1 MAYENLSEGLLNY
14 FPCQYEGS
22 KLLFRGPR
30 RRLSGDYVAYLG
42 GTETYGKF
50 IKSPFPALVE
60 EEHDGDRA
68 VNFGCVNA
76 GLDVY
81 ANDPFIVDACR
92 NARVTVIQVLGA
104 HNMTNKYYS
113 VHPRRNDRFLR
124 ASQLLRTT
132 YPEVDF
138 TEFNFTR
145 HLLTSLRRQ
154 SVDRFKSL
162 EAELKETWLVRMKR
176 LLRKIGGKT
185 VVLWFANDM
194 PDSKL
199 SIETHLRDPLFVD
212 KKMIERI
219 RPLTS
224 EVIFVTPSSV
234 ARARGTAGMIFSPM
248 EQPVAEQMLGVFT
261 HHEAARKVSV
271 ALERL
276 RK

>member
-22 KLLFRGPR
+22 KLMFRGPR
-30 RRLSGDYVAYLG
+30 RRLSGDYVAFLG

-50 IKSPFPALVE
+50 IKSPYPALIE
-60 EEHDGDRA
+60 EEHGGDRA

-81 ANDPFIVDACR
+81 ANDPFIIDACR
-92 NARVTVIQVLGA
+92 NARATVIQVLGA

-124 ASQLLRTT
+124 ASQLLQAT

-145 HLLTSLRRQ
+145 HLLTTLRRL
-154 SVDRFKSL
+154 SANRFRDV
-162 EAELKETWLVRMKR
+162 EAQLKATWLDRMK
-176 LLRKIGGKT
+176 LLLNKIGGKT
-185 VVLWFANDM
+185 IVLWFANDI
-194 PDSKL
+194 PLSKMGK
-199 SIETHLRDPLFVD
+199 ETHLRDPLFVD
-212 KKMIERI
+212 ENMIEEI
-219 RPLTS
+219 RLLTS
-224 EVIFVTPSSV
+224 EVVFVTPSSV

-248 EQPVAEQMLGVFT
+248 EQPAAEQMLGVFT
-261 HHEAARKVSV
+261 HHEAARKVST
-271 ALERL
+271 ALERI
-276 RK
+276 R